1 MKSILVANSK
11 GGCGK
16 TTIATNLAGAFADA
30 GNNVL
35 LADADRQG
43 SSLAWA
49 EERPEQVAKI
59 HVADWSKRIGS
70 VPNGLHYLVID
81 GPAGIRENQVEAL
94 LDTVDIIVMPVL
106 PSIFDQNA
114 STDFLGKL
122 DELKPIR
129 RHKKPVAIVGNRVRA
144 YTRAAQRLDE
154 YLGGLGHNVLTRLR
168 ESSFYPESAARGMT
182 IFDFGDMR
190 SELVREDW
198 DPLISFIEDKL

>member
-16 TTIATNLAGAFADA
+16 TTIATSLAGAFADA

-43 SSLAWA
+43 SSLAWTKS
-49 EERPEQVAKI
+49 RPAHLAPIQS
-59 HVADWSKRIGS
+59 ADWSKRIGTI
-70 VPNGLHYLVID
+70 PKGLHYLIID
-81 GPAGIRENQVEAL
+81 GPAGIRETQVEAL

-106 PSIFDQNA
+106 PSVFDQNA
-114 STDFLGKL
+114 SQEFLSKL

-129 RHKKPVAIVGNRVRA
+129 RNKKPIAIVGNRVRA

-154 YLGGLGHNVLTRLR
+154 FLAELGHDVLTRLR
-168 ESSFYPESAARGMT
+168 ESSFYPEAAARGMT
-182 IFDFGDMR
+182 IFDMGDMR

-198 DPLISFIEDKL
+198 DPLISFIEDRK